1 MSKYKIDPLHS
12 EIEFKIKHLMISTVN
27 GRFGAFDAEM
37 VSEKPDF
44 TDAKIWFEC
53 DVDSINTGV
62 ADRDAHLRTADFFDT
77 AKWPKIKFVS
87 TGIKHKGGPAYD
99 LTGDFTIR
107 EVTRPITLGCVFG
120 GSDLDAYGQSKYGFD
135 LTGAIKRSDFG
146 LTFQA
151 YGGAGSAMVGDEVKL
166 LVSVQMTKAA

>member
-1 MSKYKIDPLHS
+1 MASYKIDPLHS

-27 GRFGAFDAEM
+27 GRFGNFDAEM
-37 VSEKPDF
+37 TSAKPDF

-62 ADRDAHLRTADFFDT
+62 ADRDAHLRTPDFFDT
-77 AKWPKIKFVS
+77 AKWPKIRFVS
-87 TGIKHKGGPAYD
+87 TGIKHRGGQGYD
-99 LTGDFTIR
+99 LMGDFTIR
-107 EVTRPITLGCVFG
+107 DVTRPIMLNCTFG
-120 GSDLDAYGQSKYGFD
+120 GSDVDAYGQSKFGFD
-135 LTGAIKRSDFG
+135 LTGTVKRSDFG

-166 LVSVQMTKAA
+166 NMSVQMTKLA